1 MNRKTVWL
9 LLTEG
14 FNVAE
19 IAAAAG
25 VGMAV
30 AHAMVAEVIRA
41 RTGEPPTPDTSPAL
55 PAYCAVDG
63 WKSTRAAT
71 PTPAATLGIGQ

>member
-25 VGMAV
+25 VGMQV
-30 AHAMVAEVIRA
+30 ALGMIHEATPRA
-41 RTGEPPTPDTSPAL
+41 ATAPATLPVL
-55 PAYCAVDG
+55 PASCQTDG
-63 WKSTRAAT
+63 LKSTADAT
-71 PTPAATLGIGQ
+71 PTPAETLGIGQ

>member
-41 RTGEPPTPDTSPAL
+41 RTGEPLTLDTNPVL
-55 PAYCAVDG
+55 PVYCATDG
-63 WKSTRAAT
+63 LKLMAAAT
-71 PTPAATLGIGQ
+71 PTPAETLGIGQ